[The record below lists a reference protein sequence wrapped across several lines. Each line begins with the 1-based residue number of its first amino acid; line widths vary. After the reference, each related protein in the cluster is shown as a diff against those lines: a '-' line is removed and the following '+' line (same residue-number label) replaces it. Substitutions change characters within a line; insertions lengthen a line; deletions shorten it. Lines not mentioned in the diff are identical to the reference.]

1 MRGKVEI
8 KIPGWIYE
16 KLEELVE
23 NQGEIPEKVLI
34 GIVKKKLIANRDEI
48 PQEVRSY
55 L

>member
-8 KIPGWIYE
+8 KIPGWVYE
-16 KLEELVE
+16 KLKKLAEKR
-23 NQGEIPEKVLI
+23 GEIPEKVLI